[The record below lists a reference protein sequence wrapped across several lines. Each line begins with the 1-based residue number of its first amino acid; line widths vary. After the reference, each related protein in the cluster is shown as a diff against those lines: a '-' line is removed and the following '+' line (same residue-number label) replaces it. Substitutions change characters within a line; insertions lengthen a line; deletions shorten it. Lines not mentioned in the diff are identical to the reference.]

1 MKLTKEDYM
10 RLPKERLADL
20 LVERDNEK
28 VEPIV
33 IPPINVPTPV
43 YPCTPWWKDNMVYCH
58 QDTVTSAKLN
68 TGEE

>member
-10 RLPKERLADL
+10 RLTKERLADL

-33 IPPINVPTPV
+33 IPPINVPAPV
-43 YPCTPWWKDNMVYCH
+43 YPYPWWKDSVVYCA
-58 QDTVTSAKLN
+58 QNSATSAKLN

>member
-33 IPPINVPTPV
+33 IPPVSIPTPV
-43 YPCTPWWKDNMVYCH
+43 YPYPWWKDSVVYCEGNA
-58 QDTVTSAKLN
+58 TSARLN